1 MSNHFNIETI
11 SSKLFFF
18 FYLRTEA
25 INVLPL
31 FPTIF
36 LPLFSK
42 ITKKETCCL
51 LFSLFFHRSP
61 LRGME
66 KILDCTYCIIFTAE
80 NEKEEE
86 AIVEEECVFV

>member
-1 MSNHFNIETI
+1 MFCLFSRQF
-11 SSKLFFF
+11 SS
-18 FYLRTEA
+18 
-25 INVLPL
+25 P
-31 FPTIF
+31 
-36 LPLFSK
+36 FSK

-86 AIVEEECVFV
+86 AIVEEECVSV